1 MPGIRRRGEEVR
13 DFILRN
19 ITENK
24 NIAAMTARK
33 FNISTQAVYKHIDRL
48 AANNLITKKSG
59 RFIVQSRRH
68 IYIYRNSSA
77 IGDLSEDAVWE
88 TDIKKHLGGFPDNVR
103 RMWTYGFLEIFNNA
117 IEHSQGKEIRVI
129 IDENVIF
136 HTLIIADNGIGIFK
150 NIKAKLKL
158 LEEKDALLELT
169 KGKRTTD
176 KIRHSGQGIFFVSK
190 IFDDF
195 MIASGGI
202 IFSSSPVK
210 NKLEGNS
217 DANEP
222 RREDLAKIG
231 KTKFSTL
238 VQMRLA
244 NDSKKHIKTIF
255 DEFSTE
261 IPGDFD
267 KTVVPV
273 HMAGSDDLI
282 SRSQARRVLSGL
294 ELFKEVILDFKDVAY
309 IGQAFADEIFR
320 VFPNMNPNTSIT
332 ARNAN
337 TEIQHMINRAKNT
350 IL

>member
-1 MPGIRRRGEEVR
+1 MPGVRRRGEKIR

-33 FNISTQAVYKHIDRL
+33 FNISAQAVYKHIDRL

-59 RFIVQSRRH
+59 DFIVRSRRNA
-68 IYIYRNSSA
+68 YIYRNSAA
-77 IGDLSEDAVWE
+77 IGDLSEDTVWE
-88 TDIKKHLGGFPDNVR
+88 TDIKKHFAGFNDNVR

-129 IDENVIF
+129 IDENSIF
-136 HTLIIADNGIGIFK
+136 NTLIIADNGIGIFK
-150 NIKAKLKL
+150 NIKTKLKL
-158 LEEKDALLELT
+158 SEEKDALLELS

-176 KIRHSGQGIFFVSK
+176 KTRHSGQGIFFVSK

-210 NKLEGNS
+210 NKPDEIPDPVG
-217 DANEP
+217 A
-222 RREDLAKIG
+222 RREDPAKIG

-238 VQMRLA
+238 VKMRLA
-244 NDSKKHIKTIF
+244 NDSKKRIKTIF
-255 DEFSTE
+255 DKFSTE

-273 HMAGSDDLI
+273 HMAGSDDLV

-294 ELFKEVILDFKDVAY
+294 ELFKEVILDFKDVTY

-320 VFPNMNPNTSIT
+320 VFSNMNPKTSIT
-332 ARNAN
+332 ARNIN
-337 TEIQHMINRAKNT
+337 TEIQNMINRAKNT
-350 IL
+350 RL

>member
-1 MPGIRRRGEEVR
+1 MPGVRRHGEEIR
-13 DFILRN
+13 DFILKN
-19 ITENK
+19 VTENK
-24 NIAAMTARK
+24 NIAAITARK

-48 AANNLITKKSG
+48 VSNNLITKKSG
-59 RFIVQSRRH
+59 RFIVRSRRH
-68 IYIYRNSSA
+68 AYIYRNN
-77 IGDLSEDAVWE
+77 GPLSEDTVWE
-88 TDIKKHLGGFPDNVR
+88 KDIKKHFAGFPDNVR

-129 IDENVIF
+129 IDENGIF
-136 HTLIIADNGIGIFK
+136 NTMIITDNGIGIFK
-150 NIKAKLKL
+150 NIKTKFNL

-176 KIRHSGQGIFFVSK
+176 KTRHSGQGIFFVSK
-190 IFDDF
+190 VFDDF

-202 IFSSSPVK
+202 TFYSSPAK
-210 NKLEGNS
+210 NRLEVNT
-217 DANEP
+217 DT
-222 RREDLAKIG
+222 RREDPAKTG

-238 VQMRLA
+238 VRMRLA
-244 NDSKKHIKTIF
+244 NDSKKHLKTIF

-273 HMAGSDDLI
+273 RLANSNDLI

-294 ELFKEVILDFKDVAY
+294 ELFKEVILDFKDVTY

-320 VFPNMNPNTSIT
+320 VFPNMNPNTSIMP
-332 ARNAN
+332 RNTN
-337 TEIQHMINRAKNT
+337 TEIQNMINRAKN
-350 IL
+350 IKL

>member
-1 MPGIRRRGEEVR
+1 MPGVRSRGEKIR

-48 AANNLITKKSG
+48 ASNNLITKKSG
-59 RFIVQSRRH
+59 NFIVKSRRH
-68 IYIYRNSSA
+68 AYIYRNNSS
-77 IGDLSEDAVWE
+77 LSEDTVWE
-88 TDIKKHLGGFPDNVR
+88 TDIKKHFAGFPDNVR

-117 IEHSQGKEIRVI
+117 IEHSRGKEIRVI
-129 IDENVIF
+129 IDENSIF
-136 HTLIIADNGIGIFK
+136 NTLIITDNGIGIFK
-150 NIKAKLKL
+150 NIKTKLKL
-158 LEEKDALLELT
+158 SEEKDALLELT

-176 KIRHSGQGIFFVSK
+176 KTRHSGQGIFFVSK

-202 IFSSSPVK
+202 IFSSSPPK

-217 DANEP
+217 DVIGS
-222 RREDLAKIG
+222 RREDPAKID
-231 KTKFSTL
+231 KTRFSTL
-238 VQMRLA
+238 VRMRLA

-273 HMAGSDDLI
+273 HMAGNDDLI

-294 ELFKEVILDFKDVAY
+294 ELFKEVILDFKNVTY

-320 VFPNMNPNTSIT
+320 VFPNINPNTSIT
-332 ARNAN
+332 ARNTN
-337 TEIQHMINRAKNT
+337 TEVQSMINRAKNT
-350 IL
+350 LL